1 MRLRPERT
9 ASTKNVIICEENDA
23 KETWQGEGHKTVTG
37 HENWNWRSQPFSQ
50 DMKRRWKETPSCVR
64 VLTMA
69 SMRALRSSS
78 SFFFLI
84 FSRSCLASANDCKK
98 VSKMPKNSSGCILPS
113 LSPKCFSALAYCQG
127 GRKHKSNN

>member
-1 MRLRPERT
+1 MPLRADRT
-9 ASTKNVIICEENDA
+9 ASRKKSTICEENDA
-23 KETWQGEGHKTVTG
+23 KERWQGEGHKTVTG
-37 HENWNWRSQPFSQ
+37 HEHWKWHSQPSSL
-50 DMKRRWKETPSCVR
+50 DMKRQWKETPSCAQ